1 MSIQTS
7 VYIEG
12 YWTTINVD
20 INHIIARNRDTRL
33 QETPDPEYDREPVP
47 LLLGLLTQTVV
58 RSPVIKSI
66 IPAQI
71 RNRGKND
78 VVFVYG
84 NYLEIKEIPE
94 DEHGQMRT
102 VAESADFGS
111 AIRCVRVLGFPSSC
125 HVSGDSTEREDVVM
139 KEEPQDLYDYSLD
152 PPLQTPPQMLVITLE
167 ANKLLFLFAIH
178 DDRNRI
184 QFVSAQRPLPTGP
197 LIHMQLGDHIAVD
210 PK

>member
-20 INHIIARNRDTRL
+20 IHQIISQNRDTGL
-33 QETPDPEYDREPVP
+33 QDTPDLEYHRVPVP
-47 LLLGLLTQTVV
+47 VLLGILTQTVI

-71 RNRGKND
+71 RNQAKND

-84 NYLEIKEIPE
+84 TYVEIKEIPE
-94 DEHGQMRT
+94 DEHGRMQT
-102 VAESADFGS
+102 VAESADFG
-111 AIRCVRVLGFPSSC
+111 ATIRCVRVLGLPSSC
-125 HVSGDSTEREDVVM
+125 HVTGDSTERDDKVM
-139 KEEPQDLYDYSLD
+139 KGQR
-152 PPLQTPPQMLVITLE
+152 PPQMLVMTLE
-167 ANKLLFLFAIH
+167 TNKLLFLFAIH

-184 QFVSAQRPLPTGP
+184 KFVMAQRPLSKGP
-197 LIHMQLGDHIAVD
+197 LIHKQLGEHIAVD